1 MRGGCTSQF
10 AFKLIPARMEPI
22 CEALLAIYYFNVCMY
37 ILCRMLEV
45 KNFNVSLGIL
55 ILKV

>member
-1 MRGGCTSQF
+1 MYGGCKFQF
-10 AFKLIPARMEPI
+10 AFKLRMEPI
-22 CEALLAIYYFNVCMY
+22 YEALLAIYYFNVCMY
-37 ILCRMLEV
+37 ILRRMLEV